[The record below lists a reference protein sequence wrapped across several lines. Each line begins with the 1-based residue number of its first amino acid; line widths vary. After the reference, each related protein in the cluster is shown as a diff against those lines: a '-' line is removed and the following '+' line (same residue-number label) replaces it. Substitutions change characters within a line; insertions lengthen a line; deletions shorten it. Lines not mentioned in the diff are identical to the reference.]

1 MVTETI
7 SETTEVLDEPFE
19 DSDSERPM
27 PRLEPTFE
35 IDEEEEEEDDNELF
49 SRGYFHRLSS
59 QDVLRCRSSSKRKS
73 KDEDDDDDEESDDVD
88 GMFYRTFA
96 YCSFIVFKDTEVTAV
111 NPSIKRLKN

>member
-35 IDEEEEEEDDNELF
+35 IDEEEEEEDENELF

-59 QDVLRCRSSSKRKS
+59 QNVLRCRSSSKRKS
-73 KDEDDDDDEESDDVD
+73 KDEDDDDDDEESDDAD
-88 GMFYRTFA
+88 GMFYKTFV
-96 YCSFIVFKDTEVTAV
+96 YCIFIVFR
-111 NPSIKRLKN
+111 IKQ

>member
-35 IDEEEEEEDDNELF
+35 IDEEEEEEDESELF
-49 SRGYFHRLSS
+49 SRGYFHRLAS
-59 QDVLRCRSSSKRKS
+59 QDVLRCRSDSKRKS
-73 KDEDDDDDEESDDVD
+73 KDEDDDEESDDAD
-88 GMFYRTFA
+88 GMFHRA
-96 YCSFIVFKDTEVTAV
+96 VACCSFLVLKDTAV
-111 NPSIKRLKN
+111 VAAKPPAERVRGR

>member
-35 IDEEEEEEDDNELF
+35 MEEEEEEEDDSELF
-49 SRGYFHRLSS
+49 SQGYFRRLSS
-59 QDVLRCRSSSKRKS
+59 QDVLRCRSSSQRPS
-73 KDEDDDDDEESDDVD
+73 RDEDDDEESDDAD
-88 GMFYRTFA
+88 GM
-96 YCSFIVFKDTEVTAV
+96 S
-111 NPSIKRLKN
+111 

>member
-35 IDEEEEEEDDNELF
+35 IDEEEEEEDENELF

-59 QDVLRCRSSSKRKS
+59 PDVLRCRSSSKRKS
-73 KDEDDDDDEESDDVD
+73 KDEDDDDEESDDAD

-96 YCSFIVFKDTEVTAV
+96 YCNFVFKNKAMIPETLQQ
-111 NPSIKRLKN
+111 KC

>member
-35 IDEEEEEEDDNELF
+35 IDEEEEEEDESELF
-49 SRGYFHRLSS
+49 SRGYFHRLAS
-59 QDVLRCRSSSKRKS
+59 QDVLRCRSDSKRKTKCIS
-73 KDEDDDDDEESDDVD
+73 KTDYKLNPRYYNMIRRGMDV
-88 GMFYRTFA
+88 FFRNLQIFW
-96 YCSFIVFKDTEVTAV
+96 E
-111 NPSIKRLKN
+111 